1 MNAPTP
7 RVSFVVTCYKM
18 AHTLAECLTSILAQ
32 SYRDYEVL
40 IMDDCSPDQTPTVAS
55 QFRDSRI
62 RYIRSS
68 VSLGHV
74 KTYNEGLRRARGE
87 YVWLISAED
96 RLSRPYVLQ
105 RFVEQLDR
113 HPNVGLAF
121 CPGVTIDR
129 DGREGESHGSM
140 GEADAIIAG
149 RTFLSSLIESN
160 CICQPAVMARRTWY
174 ERMGLF
180 PIDLPYAGHWY
191 VWCFIALHSDVAYFG
206 EPMVN
211 DRRHPGNT
219 TRLRVREMPHVLIP
233 DVINLRQRLKRLAE
247 ERRLPSIAQACAAGL
262 AAVDVLLG
270 DDRYDSGEFL
280 FARHYYI
287 RALRQNPW
295 NVRAWAKVA
304 LMPLGARGARLRR
317 MMGAP
322 QRDRRAAL
330 KSSLGSQA
338 L

>member
-1 MNAPTP
+1 MNAPAP

-18 AHTLAECLTSILAQ
+18 AHALAECLTSILAQ

-40 IMDDCSPDQTPTVAS
+40 IMDDCSPDQTPAVAAR
-55 QFRDSRI
+55 FRDPRI

-68 VSLGHV
+68 VSLGQV
-74 KTYNEGLRRARGE
+74 KNYNEALRRARGE

-96 RLSRPYVLQ
+96 RLCRPYVLQ
-105 RFVEQLDR
+105 RFVELLDR

-129 DGREGESHGSM
+129 DGREGEIQGSM
-140 GEADAIIAG
+140 GGADAIIAG
-149 RTFLSSLIESN
+149 PTFLSSLIESN
-160 CICQPAVMARRTWY
+160 CICRPAVMARRTCY

-180 PIDLPYAGHWY
+180 PLDLPYAGHWY
-191 VWCFIALHSDVAYFG
+191 VWCFIALHSDVAYFS

-211 DRRHPGNT
+211 DRLHAGNG
-219 TRLRVREMPHVLIP
+219 TRLRARETPHVVIP
-233 DVINLRQRLKRLAE
+233 DVINLRHRLKRLAE
-247 ERRLPSIAQACAAGL
+247 ERRLPSIARACSAGL
-262 AAVDVLLG
+262 AAVDVSLG

-295 NVRAWAKVA
+295 NVRTLAKVA
-304 LMPLGARGARLRR
+304 MTCLGTRGAKLWR

-322 QRDRRAAL
+322 WRDRRPAWE
-330 KSSLGSQA
+330 SSFGAQRS
-338 L
+338 